1 MEIDTEPVF
10 KLPPGDVLPTDIQRC
25 LLCQSSKTDKLVKN
39 SSQVADILDK
49 LHEHHETEQYSKIN
63 KRNHITGRSIL
74 NQSSYYIKC
83 SINLGT
89 LVNNLKRLIDKRNLQ
104 ESGSNNQATLQE
116 NKRLSRSAVSV
127 YEKDKCV
134 FCQLDKNER
143 LHALATDKKLK
154 ETRDS
159 ELKQALKKCSQSLAV
174 IRIRFE

>member
-10 KLPPGDVLPTDIQRC
+10 KLPPEDVLPIDIQRC
-25 LLCQSSKTDKLVKN
+25 LLYQSSKTDKLVKN

-116 NKRLSRSAVSV
+116 NKRLSR
-127 YEKDKCV
+127 
-134 FCQLDKNER
+134 
-143 LHALATDKKLK
+143 
-154 ETRDS
+154 
-159 ELKQALKKCSQSLAV
+159 
-174 IRIRFE
+174 